1 MPFGPSIIGAIT
13 FSGITFVGYGYA
25 GVRLNDLYRNIG
37 TVALWKFGAARTAL
51 GLVVG
56 MAFAASMA
64 YWGIT
69 HSMLLWYLLLV
80 PIRFLEWF
88 GTIWLFY
95 ERKAALPDWQR
106 ISKYSLA
113 GSAWSSLLD
122 IPAALSM
129 IVVPDG
135 MWIC

>member
-1 MPFGPSIIGAIT
+1 MPFSPWIIGAIT
-13 FSGITFVGYGYA
+13 FTGITCSGYGYA
-25 GVRLNDLYRNIG
+25 GVCLNGVYRNIG
-37 TVALWKFGAARTAL
+37 TVAPWTFGAARTVL

-56 MAFAASMA
+56 IAFAASMA

-69 HSMLLWYLLLV
+69 HSMWLWYLLLV
-80 PIRFLEWF
+80 PIRVLEWL

-95 ERKAALPDWQR
+95 ERKAVLPDWR
-106 ISKYSLA
+106 RLSKYSLA
-113 GSAWSSLLD
+113 GSAWSSALD

-129 IVVPDG
+129 IVVPGG

>member
-1 MPFGPSIIGAIT
+1 MPAGPSIIGAIT
-13 FSGITFVGYGYA
+13 FTGIKFAGYGYA
-25 GVRLNDLYRNIG
+25 GVRLNDVYRNIG
-37 TVALWKFGAARTAL
+37 TVAPWTFGAARTIL

-56 MAFAASMA
+56 MAFAASMS

-69 HSMLLWYLLLV
+69 HSMWLWYLLLV

-95 ERKAALPDWQR
+95 ERKAVLPDWR
-106 ISKYSLA
+106 RLSKYSLA
-113 GSAWSSLLD
+113 GSAWSSVLD

-129 IVVPDG
+129 IVVPGG

>member
-1 MPFGPSIIGAIT
+1 MPAAPSMICAIT
-13 FSGITFVGYGYA
+13 FAGITFAGYGYA
-25 GVRLNDLYRNIG
+25 GVRLNGVYRNIG
-37 TVALWKFGAARTAL
+37 TVAPWKFGAARTAL

-56 MAFAASMA
+56 LAFAASMA

-69 HSMLLWYLLLV
+69 HSLLLWYLLLV
-80 PIRFLEWF
+80 PIRFLEWL

-95 ERKAALPDWQR
+95 ERKAALSDWRR

-113 GSAWSSLLD
+113 GSAWSSVLD

-135 MWIC
+135 LWIG

>member
-13 FSGITFVGYGYA
+13 FTGITCAGYGYA
-25 GVRLNDLYRNIG
+25 GVRLNGVYRNIG
-37 TVALWKFGAARTAL
+37 AVAPWKFGAARTAL

-69 HSMLLWYLLLV
+69 HSMWLWYLLLV
-80 PIRFLEWF
+80 PIRFLEWL

-95 ERKAALPDWQR
+95 ERKSVLPDWR
-106 ISKYSLA
+106 RLSKYSLA
-113 GSAWSSLLD
+113 GSAWSSVLD

-129 IVVPDG
+129 IVVPGG

>member
-1 MPFGPSIIGAIT
+1 MPFGPSSLGAI
-13 FSGITFVGYGYA
+13 IFVVIAFAGYGYA
-25 GVRLNDLYRNIG
+25 GVRLNGVYRNIG
-37 TVALWKFGAARTAL
+37 TVAPWKFGAARTAL

-56 MAFAASMA
+56 LAFAASMA

-80 PIRFLEWF
+80 PIRFLEWL

-95 ERKAALPDWQR
+95 ERKAVLSDWR
-106 ISKYSLA
+106 RVSKYSLA
-113 GSAWSSLLD
+113 GSAWSSVLD

-129 IVVPDG
+129 IVVPGG

>member
-1 MPFGPSIIGAIT
+1 MTAAPSTIGAIT
-13 FSGITFVGYGYA
+13 FAGITFAGYGYA
-25 GVRLNDLYRNIG
+25 GVRLNGVYRNIG
-37 TVALWKFGAARTAL
+37 TVAPWKFGAARTVL

-56 MAFAASMA
+56 LAFAASMA

-80 PIRFLEWF
+80 PIRFLEWL

-95 ERKAALPDWQR
+95 ERKAALPDWRR

-113 GSAWSSLLD
+113 GSAWSSVLD

-135 MWIC
+135 LWIG

>member
-1 MPFGPSIIGAIT
+1 MPVGPSIIGAIT
-13 FSGITFVGYGYA
+13 FTGIKLAGYGYA
-25 GVRLNDLYRNIG
+25 GARLNDVYRNIG
-37 TVALWKFGAARTAL
+37 TVAPWKFGAVRTAL

-64 YWGIT
+64 YSGIT

-80 PIRFLEWF
+80 PIRFLEWL

-95 ERKAALPDWQR
+95 ERKAVLSDWR
-106 ISKYSLA
+106 RLSKYSLV
-113 GSAWSSLLD
+113 GSGWSYVLD

-129 IVVPDG
+129 IVVPGG

>member
-13 FSGITFVGYGYA
+13 FSGITFAGYGYA

-37 TVALWKFGAARTAL
+37 SVALWKFGAARTAL

-122 IPAALSM
+122 LPAALSM

>member
-1 MPFGPSIIGAIT
+1 MTAAPSMIGAIT
-13 FSGITFVGYGYA
+13 FAGITFAGYGYA
-25 GVRLNDLYRNIG
+25 GVRLNGVYRNIG
-37 TVALWKFGAARTAL
+37 TVAPWKFGAARTVL

-56 MAFAASMA
+56 LAFAASMA

-69 HSMLLWYLLLV
+69 HSLLLWYLLLV
-80 PIRFLEWF
+80 PIRFLEWL

-95 ERKAALPDWQR
+95 ERKAALPDWRR

-113 GSAWSSLLD
+113 GSAWSSVLD

-135 MWIC
+135 LWIG